1 MEISNTATTYIPRMD
16 TNTKQYTDHNIID
29 FVQGVI
35 CPCTSSSKVF
45 LKKELFYAH
54 RKTKRHQKWLDYL
67 SENSLNYY
75 QKSIEQQAII
85 RTQQILLTEMEI
97 KLKNK
102 DTVVNYLED
111 KIKTLDQRLVA
122 LQTSLQ
128 SDADL
133 LEFE

>member
-1 MEISNTATTYIPRMD
+1 M
-16 TNTKQYTDHNIID
+16 
-29 FVQGVI
+29 
-35 CPCTSSSKVF
+35 
-45 LKKELFYAH
+45 
-54 RKTKRHQKWLDYL
+54 
-67 SENSLNYY
+67 
-75 QKSIEQQAII
+75 
-85 RTQQILLTEMEI
+85 TEMEI